1 MPSPIIAK
9 IKAVL
14 FFSRDEFPATYAGE
28 LNYQCSR
35 VILPASFI
43 CIFAWVNY
51 IAIDTQLCPQEPM
64 IPFLRYG
71 LTIVSLVI
79 FTLQFFSFMKRRS
92 MILLAIL
99 GLYLESATGI
109 ITGLAKGDP
118 VYMGGYFFVLMIPLV
133 APMHKFILWGE
144 IILSVALFF
153 IFGLSKGMEF
163 STVRD
168 QYKLTD
174 LIVVVLF
181 TIAFIY
187 ILDRLRY
194 ISWQKSQQIE
204 EQRARIQYEKERA
217 ENIVNEARNMVEH
230 VRGASTIINNSAG
243 DITAII
249 NTHSTI
255 FSKSRDFG
263 ENMIHSFQ
271 VLREATFKEIENN
284 REIHDLTRGLGADL
298 LNAAQTGKDAS
309 IEAKKI
315 KELSDDCSRKLQ
327 EARETIERLR
337 DESKMIE
344 EISQTINEISDQT
357 NLLSLNASIESA
369 RAGEHGRGFAVVA
382 DEISKLADKSQ
393 SSAKEI
399 SGIIGRSVERILSAS
414 VQIDEASKALTEII
428 GFLETNR
435 SFFLKFQ
442 HLVSSQEKNI
452 HTVIDHLENSLKYTE
467 YITKLTEQNSNAV
480 AQSQE
485 SLEQIQQ
492 FYYNLTNI
500 SQSFRQLSEELSGHV
515 ENLQKTLMYA

>member
-1 MPSPIIAK
+1 MPIFDK
-9 IKAVL
+9 IKEVL
-14 FFSRDEFPATYAGE
+14 FLPRDEFPATYAGE
-28 LNYQCSR
+28 LHYQCSR
-35 VILPASFI
+35 VILPASFV
-43 CIFAWVNY
+43 CIFAWLNY
-51 IAIDTQLCPQEPM
+51 VAIDTQLCPGEPL

-71 LTIVSLVI
+71 LTIVSLLV
-79 FTLQFFSFMKRRS
+79 FVLQFFRFMKRRS
-92 MILLAIL
+92 MFLLAIL

-133 APMHKFILWGE
+133 APMNRIILWAE
-144 IILSVALFF
+144 ILISVALFF
-153 IFGLSKGMEF
+153 SVGFSRRMEF

-168 QYKLTD
+168 QYKLND

-204 EQRARIQYEKERA
+204 EQRSRIQHEKDRV
-217 ENIVNEARNMVEH
+217 ENIVKEARNMVGH
-230 VRGASTIINNSAG
+230 VRGAATIINNFTG
-243 DITAII
+243 DITTII
-249 NTHSTI
+249 NEHSTI

-263 ENMIHSFQ
+263 MQMIQSFK
-271 VLREATFKEIENN
+271 VLREATLKEIENN

-298 LNAAQTGKDAS
+298 LNAAETGQEAS
-309 IEAKKI
+309 TEAKKI
-315 KELSDDCSRKLQ
+315 KELSNDCNRTLQ
-327 EARETIERLR
+327 EARQTIERLR

-399 SGIIGRSVERILSAS
+399 SGIIGRSVERILSAA

-442 HLVSSQEKNI
+442 QLVASQEKNI
-452 HTVIDHLENSLKYTE
+452 HTVIDHLENSLQYTE
-467 YITKLTEQNSNAV
+467 YITELSEKNSTAM
-480 AQSQE
+480 AQSQQ
-485 SLEQIQQ
+485 SLEEIQQ
-492 FYYNLTNI
+492 FYHNLTNI
-500 SQSFRQLSEELSGHV
+500 SHSFRQLSEELSGHV
-515 ENLQKTLMYA
+515 ENLQKTLKNE